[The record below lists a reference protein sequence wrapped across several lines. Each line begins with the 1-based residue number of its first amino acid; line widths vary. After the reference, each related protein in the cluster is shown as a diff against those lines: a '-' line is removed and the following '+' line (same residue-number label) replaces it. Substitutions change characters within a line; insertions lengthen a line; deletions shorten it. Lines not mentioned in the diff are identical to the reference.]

1 MGEVEPKP
9 DGVDRAL
16 AGAQIHPAASDFCSV
31 SSLLC
36 LPDPAHRAFFPLAL
50 PVEYFKMKILLL
62 CKHKT

>member
-9 DGVDRAL
+9 DGVDTSL
-16 AGAQIHPAASDFCSV
+16 AGAQIHPAASDFSSV

-36 LPDPAHRAFFPLAL
+36 LSDPAHRAFFPLAL
-50 PVEYFKMKILLL
+50 PVEFFQMKVLLS